1 MGLVFISGTVSN
13 NGKSV
18 RLNFQVGSGA
28 KYTLLPLKA
37 WKALR
42 LKSMRSMK
50 FILADGT
57 PVVRHLSECL
67 IRLPQGS
74 GHTPVILGEKN
85 DAALLGVI
93 AIEEFGLVLN
103 PFERTFL
110 ETARMMLAAV
120 KLEYLQKEE
129 RRCG

>member
-1 MGLVFISGTVSN
+1 MGLVYISGTVSN

-18 RLNFQVGSGA
+18 RLNFLVDGGA

-42 LKSMRSMK
+42 LKSMRSLE

-93 AIEEFGLVLN
+93 TIEEFGLTLN
-103 PFERTFL
+103 PFERTL
-110 ETARMMLAAV
+110 QPARMMLAAM